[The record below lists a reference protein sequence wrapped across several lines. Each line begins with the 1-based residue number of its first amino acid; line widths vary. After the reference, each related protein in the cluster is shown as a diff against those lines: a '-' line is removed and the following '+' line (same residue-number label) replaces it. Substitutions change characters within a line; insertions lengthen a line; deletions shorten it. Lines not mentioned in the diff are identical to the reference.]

1 MTTLKQARDTGKLA
15 EFIAERDAEASPH
28 GDEHAFNRALASMV
42 KTSKEA
48 PAASPP
54 GCADG

>member
-1 MTTLKQARDTGKLA
+1 MITLKDARATGKLP
-15 EFIAERDAEASPH
+15 EFIAEREAEAAPR

-48 PAASPP
+48 PEASPP
-54 GCADG
+54 DCADG